1 MSQWVRLWDDMP
13 TDPKW
18 RVVSRRAGRP
28 LPEVLSVFV
37 FMMTNAGANATERGR
52 MINWSDEDVAAAL
65 DMEAEHVSAIREAM
79 QGKTLEGDCLRGWE
93 RRQPKREDNSSERAR
108 AWRDEKKRR
117 LEEERENERARTQP
131 NAEKPPDADAET
143 DSELQPLESSNELS
157 AGSSTALPLDLTP
170 QPEILDLRKARERKA
185 ESDLDLLD
193 KITDLWNAW
202 ARRFGSP
209 QVERLTPK
217 RGMHCRRRLEDLKA
231 YGHDAPEAAFS
242 FLLEK
247 CSLSFYARGSP
258 RKPLDFDQLM
268 REDFMTKMLEGVYE
282 YREARRV

>member
-1 MSQWVRLWDDMP
+1 MSRPWMPLYVRDYLSDTARLSTLEHGAYLLLIMSYWKDGGIPSDDDDLAYIVGLSMDEWLKIKP
-13 TDPKW
+13 RIQRLFKDGW
-18 RVVSRRAGRP
+18 RHKRIDEELAKAEEKYERRA
-28 LPEVLSVFV
+28 
-37 FMMTNAGANATERGR
+37 NAGRKGGLAKAATEQSTSNAKQCSG
-52 MINWSDEDVAAAL
+52 IVNQPQPQPQPQE
-65 DMEAEHVSAIREAM
+65 IR
-79 QGKTLEGDCLRGWE
+79 
-93 RRQPKREDNSSERAR
+93 
-108 AWRDEKKRR
+108 
-117 LEEERENERARTQP
+117 
-131 NAEKPPDADAET
+131 
-143 DSELQPLESSNELS
+143 PLESSNELS
-157 AGSSTALPLDLTP
+157 SGSSTALPLDAPP

-202 ARRFGSP
+202 ARRHGSP
-209 QVERLTPK
+209 QVQRLNDTRAK
-217 RGMHCRRRLEDLKA
+217 HCRRRIADLKA
-231 YGHDAPEAAFS
+231 FGHDSPEAAFE

>member
-1 MSQWVRLWDDMP
+1 MSAQWMPLYVGDYLRDTRRLSTLEHGAYMLLIMDYWTNSGLPDD
-13 TDPKW
+13 D
-18 RVVSRRAGRP
+18 RRLARIAGLSIDEWSQIRP
-28 LPEVLSVFV
+28 AIAELFQDGWKHKRIDKELARATGKSEAARSAAGLRWQKEREAGAMRPHSVGNTNAILPEP
-37 FMMTNAGANATERGR
+37 EPQPQ
-52 MINWSDEDVAAAL
+52 E
-65 DMEAEHVSAIREAM
+65 IR
-79 QGKTLEGDCLRGWE
+79 
-93 RRQPKREDNSSERAR
+93 
-108 AWRDEKKRR
+108 
-117 LEEERENERARTQP
+117 
-131 NAEKPPDADAET
+131 
-143 DSELQPLESSNELS
+143 PLESSNELS
-157 AGSSTALPLDLTP
+157 SGSSAALPLDPPLLP
-170 QPEILDLRKARERKA
+170 GVLDLKKARERKT

-282 YREARRV
+282 YREARRG